1 MVGATARPPV
11 SAMVTRGSDFLNIKQ
26 AAQLLN
32 VSEISI
38 RRWTDSG
45 KLPCLRVGGRRER
58 RFRYQDLIDFLEI
71 QSGTSAAAREV
82 RGRDQGPVTKVLL
95 DGIAINYGSHLCSLY
110 ETDAGRVKLSVPFLA
125 DGLHTGNRCFLIA
138 SRPTQDFIVSHLE
151 EVFADTRMAIND
163 SRLVITDGIPSS
175 QDLYAYFEQQ
185 FLESTRQ
192 GDQFIRVLGDMAWAV
207 DKGMSVEDLM
217 KFESRYNDVLAKSFA
232 VVSLCQYDARRFA
245 GTEVLNALKNHSD
258 TFQFP
263 LSRFVNF

>member
-1 MVGATARPPV
+1 LA
-11 SAMVTRGSDFLNIKQ
+11 
-26 AAQLLN
+26 
-32 VSEISI
+32 
-38 RRWTDSG
+38 
-45 KLPCLRVGGRRER
+45 CLRVGGRRER
-58 RFRYQDLIDFLEI
+58 RFQYQDLINFLER
-71 QSGTSAAAREV
+71 QSGTTVDAIEV
-82 RGRDQGPVTKVLL
+82 RGSDQGAVTKVLL

-110 ETDAGRVKLSVPFLA
+110 ETDLGRVKLSVPFLA
-125 DGLHTGNRCFLIA
+125 DGSRAGSRCFLVA
-138 SRPTQDFIVSHLE
+138 SKPTQDLIVSHLE
-151 EVFADTRMAIND
+151 EVFADTRTAIND

-175 QDLYAYFEQQ
+175 QGLYAYFEQQ

-217 KFESRYNDVLAKSFA
+217 KFERRYNHVLAKSFA

-245 GTEVLNALKNHSD
+245 GTEVLNALKNHED